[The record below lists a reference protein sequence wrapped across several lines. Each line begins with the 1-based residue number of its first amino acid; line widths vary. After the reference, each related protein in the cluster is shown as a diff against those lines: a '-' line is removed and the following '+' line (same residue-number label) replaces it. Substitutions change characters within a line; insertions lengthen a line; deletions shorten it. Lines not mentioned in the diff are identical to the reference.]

1 MINYLYIN
9 SSSLGKLAI
18 STFVFIQLA
27 QERLEVLSQG
37 DLKDSLCL
45 SSGRRKSKVT
55 AVVDKTNHLRFS
67 LEVLGYKGADMA
79 SASQAI
85 QSAVYDSIYNMFEIS
100 KVRIDVS
107 ISGIV
112 SKD

>member
-37 DLKDSLCL
+37 DLKNSLCL
-45 SSGRRKSKVT
+45 SSTEDANPRSRR
-55 AVVDKTNHLRFS
+55 L
-67 LEVLGYKGADMA
+67 
-79 SASQAI
+79 
-85 QSAVYDSIYNMFEIS
+85 SIRPTTSEAFFGG
-100 KVRIDVS
+100 VRLQRRRYGFGL
-107 ISGIV
+107 SGHPV
-112 SKD
+112 RRL